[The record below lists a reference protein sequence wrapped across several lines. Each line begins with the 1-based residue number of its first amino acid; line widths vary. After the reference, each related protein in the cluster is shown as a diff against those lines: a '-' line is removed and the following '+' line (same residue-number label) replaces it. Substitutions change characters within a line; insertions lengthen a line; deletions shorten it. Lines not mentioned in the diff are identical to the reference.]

1 VAADIDRSV
10 HMVKR
15 GDEQDEYA
23 GRKTFYARRSAGL
36 PNIGASAVSEALAAV
51 TAMRVDFVGNSN

>member
-1 VAADIDRSV
+1 
-10 HMVKR
+10 MVKR